1 MLEARPSVA
10 EARGIALTRRLR
22 EWKSL
27 GLIATVPSLEAEA
40 KWRRSSPMLRLVLFA
55 LTLLAVMAFYYL
67 IRLLDLPPG
76 WVTVIAACGL
86 AELLIRRKHFFHV
99 GPEEALFL
107 GGWLAWIF
115 GLPGPQRLEGIVLF
129 AGAALL
135 SAWRLQNQIFLVI
148 ATLLLAFY
156 VHVRLETPLVSFLI
170 ALTVSAAAAWILFRR
185 RIRRPWVAGA
195 LQMLVIIFPLVAYIV
210 AKEEV
215 GGHELLISK
224 TGVPLM
230 GSIAAMGVAFA
241 IGGVKRK
248 ARAVLLSSFLILILL
263 GIEMG
268 LALPYRP
275 EILLIAAGLALLGL
289 AFFLSRVLRTEPRG
303 WTARKLDTKSDL
315 PVTGAAA
322 FFLHPPAAA
331 PASPSPDVETDQ
343 GSSFG
348 GGGAGGTY

>member
-27 GLIATVPSLEAEA
+27 GLITAVPSLEGEA
-40 KWRRSSPMLRLVLFA
+40 KWRRSSPMLRVVLFA
-55 LTLLAVMAFYYL
+55 LTSLAVMAFYHF
-67 IRLLDLPPG
+67 IELLRFPSG
-76 WVTVIAACGL
+76 WVTLIAACGL

-107 GGWLAWIF
+107 GGLLAWIF
-115 GLPGPQRLEGIVLF
+115 GLPGPPRLEGILLF
-129 AGAALL
+129 AAAALL
-135 SAWRLQNQIFLVI
+135 SGWRLQNQIFFVI
-148 ATLLLAFY
+148 ATLLLALY
-156 VHVRLETPLVSFLI
+156 VHARLENPLVSFLI
-170 ALTVSAAAAWILFRR
+170 ALTLAAAAAWVLFRR

-210 AKEEV
+210 AKVEV
-215 GGHELLISK
+215 AARELLTSR
-224 TGVPLM
+224 TGLPMM
-230 GSIAAMGVAFA
+230 GAIAAMGVAFA

-248 ARAVLLSSFLILILL
+248 VRAVLLSSFLILILL
-263 GIEMG
+263 GFEVG
-268 LALPYRP
+268 LALPWRP

-289 AFFLSRVLRTEPRG
+289 AFLLSRVLRSEPRG

-315 PVTGAAA
+315 AMTGVAA
-322 FFLHPPAAA
+322 FFLHPPAGA